1 MKVSA
6 VIPVY
11 DPDEDFLDAVWAILK
26 KGFHRVI
33 IVDDGSAPDKR
44 GYFEKVGKDERCVVL
59 RHSAHLGRGR
69 ALKTAFNY
77 FVENCGEDVGVVTAD
92 GDNNYGVEDI
102 WRCAEELVR
111 KPECLVLG
119 IRDFD
124 FSGMPKLNALGNKI
138 TAWVFKYICGIKVSD
153 AQTGLRG
160 IPTEFVKRL
169 LTVSGERFDFE
180 TNMLLESDV
189 EDIPISEFEVKEY
202 RGGAKR
208 TYYNPTLDSI
218 KVYKTILT
226 YLFSSTAATVVDILA
241 FAVLNA
247 MMNEV
252 EPKQRL
258 LVATIIARV
267 ISSALSF
274 AVNRRLVFKAKDD
287 VRDTGLRYFALSA
300 AKLAL
305 SYGGIYLLS
314 GKLHLA
320 ATPAKIIT
328 DALLG
333 IASFKLQREW
343 VFEAGKR

>member
-1 MKVSA
+1 M
-6 VIPVY
+6 Y

-33 IVDDGSAPDKR
+33 IVDDGSASDKR
-44 GYFEKVGKDERCVVL
+44 WYFEEVGRDERCVVL
-59 RHSAHLGRGR
+59 RHGVHLGRGR

-77 FVENCGEDVGVVTAD
+77 FVENCWGDVGLVTAD

-102 WRCAEELVR
+102 WRCAEELV
-111 KPECLVLG
+111 KNPEALVLG
-119 IRDFD
+119 VRDFD

-138 TAWVFKYICGIKVSD
+138 TAWVFRYICGIKVSD

-160 IPTEFVKRL
+160 IPKEFVKRL

-180 TNMLLESDV
+180 TNMLIESDV
-189 EDIPISEFEVKEY
+189 EEIEISEFEVKEY

-241 FAVLNA
+241 FTLLNA
-247 MMNEV
+247 MMKEI
-252 EPKQRL
+252 EPRERL
-258 LVATIIARV
+258 LLSTVIARV
-267 ISSALSF
+267 ISSAVSF
-274 AVNRRLVFKAKDD
+274 AVNRRLVFRAKDE
-287 VRDTGLRYFALSA
+287 VRDTAVRYFALSA

-305 SYGGIYLLS
+305 SYGGIYLLA
-314 GKLHLA
+314 GTLHLA

-328 DALLG
+328 DAVLG
-333 IASFKLQREW
+333 LASFKLQREW
-343 VFEAGKR
+343 VFDAGKR